1 MGAKEKLHNDLKGE
15 LIVSCQAEANSPLHG
30 PEFMTAM
37 AMSAEQGGAGGIR
50 AEGIEDL
57 QAIKRNVDLPLI
69 GIIKTQEYDTEIYIT
84 PTLREVEKLVEAN
97 VDIIAF
103 DATERTRPGDSDLN
117 SLIGSIKSNG
127 KISMADVST
136 YEEGIRAEEVGADIV
151 ATTLAGYTPYTSD
164 KHGPQIEL
172 IERLAADLN
181 IPVIAEGR
189 IRKPDK
195 AREAI
200 EAGAHAVVVGSA
212 ITRPHKITR
221 SFVSRI
227 KSISHET

>member
-1 MGAKEKLHNDLKGE
+1 MDAKEKLHNDLKGE
-15 LIVSCQAEANSPLHG
+15 LIVSCQAEANSPFHG

-37 AMSAEQGGAGGIR
+37 AKSAEQGGAGGIR
-50 AEGIEDL
+50 AEGIDDL

-69 GIIKTQEYDTEIYIT
+69 GIIKTHEYDTEIYIT
-84 PTLREVEKLVEAN
+84 PTLREVEKLVDAN

-103 DATERTRPGDSDLN
+103 DATDRTRPSDSDLN
-117 SLIGSIKSNG
+117 SLIGPIKSNR

-136 YEEGIRAEEVGADIV
+136 YEEGIRAQEVGADIV

-164 KHGPQIEL
+164 RHGPQIEL
-172 IERLAADLN
+172 VERLAADLD

-212 ITRPHKITR
+212 ITRPHKITS

-227 KSISHET
+227 KSNSHEN

>member
-1 MGAKEKLHNDLKGE
+1 MDAKEKLYNDLKGE
-15 LIVSCQAEANSPLHG
+15 LVVSCQAEINSPLHG
-30 PEFMTAM
+30 PKFMTAM
-37 AMSAEQGGAGGIR
+37 AKAAAQGGAGGIR
-50 AEGIEDL
+50 AEGINDL

-69 GIIKTQEYDTEIYIT
+69 GIIKTNEYDTEIYIT
-84 PTLREVEKLVEAN
+84 PTLREVEKLVDAN

-103 DATERTRPGDSDLN
+103 DATDRTRPRDSDLN
-117 SLIGSIKSNG
+117 SLIGSIESNG

-136 YEEGIRAEEVGADIV
+136 YEEGVRAEEVGADIV

-164 KHGPQIEL
+164 RRGPQIEL
-172 IERLAADLN
+172 NERLAAHLD

-212 ITRPHKITR
+212 ITRPHKITS

-227 KSISHET
+227 KSNSHET